1 MRGYV
6 GGGASRCRLVNSGLG
21 SNVSRWLVPPFMNRE
36 MTALAFG
43 GKCGFLGKSGDSSGA
58 DEARRF
64 SSLRRSQRAS
74 PAMPPPSSH
83 RKRRR
88 ESGQQAE
95 CLSKDI
101 TAPEKIQFSK
111 ASRERCLGAIRRSAT
126 QFLPRDACKRRT
138 NDECDMECGNLS
150 RLSF

>member
-1 MRGYV
+1 MFRL

-64 SSLRRSQRAS
+64 SSPKISAVFSRTPARPFSFRAGAARLRILSYETVEAEHRRTTPFVVYSGIVFLLFLRQ
-74 PAMPPPSSH
+74 PSFA
-83 RKRRR
+83 R
-88 ESGQQAE
+88 
-95 CLSKDI
+95 LFVF
-101 TAPEKIQFSK
+101 AP
-111 ASRERCLGAIRRSAT
+111 ASRAVRWRNGVRQI
-126 QFLPRDACKRRT
+126 
-138 NDECDMECGNLS
+138 
-150 RLSF
+150 